1 MSFNTGQRLDNN
13 YGVVRHE
20 IYCNSFSF
28 YSLFI
33 NFFST
38 KDNDLFLKILK
49 MLKLQLTLTYSRL
62 LSIMNNLNILGSIMQ
77 NYEIFMNAKY
87 LLLMNWGL
95 LNDLWLI
102 LYSMTVLATVMIGV

>member
-1 MSFNTGQRLDNN
+1 
-13 YGVVRHE
+13 
-20 IYCNSFSF
+20 
-28 YSLFI
+28 
-33 NFFST
+33 
-38 KDNDLFLKILK
+38 
-49 MLKLQLTLTYSRL
+49 
-62 LSIMNNLNILGSIMQ
+62 MQ